1 VSATVWS
8 DATDLDLEALEGG
21 VTAVSGVRAAGVAA
35 GLKASGRT
43 DLALVDVG
51 DACPVAVV
59 VTTNQVRAAPCVVCI
74 DHASDGVARAVIA
87 NAGNANAC
95 TGPDGLEDAV
105 TMAAAAARAL
115 GCRTTDVLPLSTG
128 VIGVPLPV
136 DRIVD
141 AVPALVADLESDAAA
156 AARAAAAIMT
166 TDTVD
171 KQRAWRV
178 RDEEG
183 SCIVAGM
190 AKGAGMIE
198 PAMAT
203 MLAVLVTD
211 APLDPATLREVLP
224 RVVGRT
230 FNRISVD
237 SCGSTNDTV
246 VLLATGTAAR
256 PPSPRTV
263 ERAIEVLCAQLARA
277 IVADGEGTGKVCA
290 LTVDGAPTEAAAVA
304 WSRAIAASSLFRAAL
319 HGSDPNWGRILAA
332 MGTTDV
338 PFDPERVRVLVGD
351 VEVCRDG
358 RAATFDREAAAA
370 AMAGPDVAIT
380 VEVGA
385 GPASA
390 VYLTADL
397 TPEYVA
403 ENAYYTT

>member
-1 VSATVWS
+1 MSA
-8 DATDLDLEALEGG
+8 ATFGDTAGLDLEPLAGG
-21 VTAVSGVRAAGVAA
+21 VTAVAGVRAAGVAA

-51 DACPVAVV
+51 SPCPVAVV
-59 VTTNQVRAAPCVVCI
+59 VTTNQVRAAPCVVCV
-74 DHASDGVARAVIA
+74 DHAADGRARAVIA

-105 TMAAAAARAL
+105 TMAAAAADAL
-115 GCRTTDVLPLSTG
+115 GCAVTDVLPLSTG

-136 DRIVD
+136 DRIVE
-141 AVPALVADLESDAAA
+141 AVPALVADLAGDADAAL
-156 AARAAAAIMT
+156 RAAHAIMT
-166 TDTVD
+166 TDTRD

-178 RDEEG
+178 RDAQG
-183 SCIVAGM
+183 SCVVAGM

-211 APLDPATLREVLP
+211 APLDAEATRDVLRRAVA
-224 RVVGRT
+224 RT

-237 SCGSTNDTV
+237 ACGSTNDTV
-246 VLLATGTAAR
+246 VLLATGTADH
-256 PPSPRTV
+256 PPSEATV
-263 ERAIEVLCAQLARA
+263 ARAVEALCAELARA

-290 LTVDGAPTEAAAVA
+290 LEVVGAPSEDAAVT
-304 WSRAIAASSLFRAAL
+304 WGRAIASSTLFRAAL
-319 HGSDPNWGRILAA
+319 HGADPNWGRVLAA
-332 MGTTDV
+332 MGTTAV
-338 PFDPERVRVLVGD
+338 PFDPGRVAVTVGG

-358 RAATFDREAAAA
+358 RATAFDRAAAAA
-370 AMAGPDVAIT
+370 AMAGPDVTIR
-380 VEVGA
+380 VDVGA
-385 GPASA
+385 GAEAA
-390 VYLTADL
+390 VVLTADL